1 MLKQRLIAKS
11 LISPGGVAV
20 KYRMF
25 TEGLRIVG
33 DPETVV
39 RTLEDANVD
48 EHYLCFLGDVD
59 VELVR
64 RITQRVF
71 TPVTVAGSIC
81 DVRTVDELIAGCGVE
96 KIVTKHWDTGCQAAY
111 VYGKQCLVYPYDYEG
126 DGVQVPVPEWAGEVI
141 ATSVDRD
148 GMGSGLDVGVL
159 RFPWEIPVV
168 IAGGVGKLSHVK
180 QAFDAGASGVCV
192 SNMWAFSSRGPVQ
205 TRAWLTTQGS
215 NVRTV

>member
-1 MLKQRLIAKS
+1 MLKQRLIAKT
-11 LISPGGVAV
+11 LISPGGITV

-25 TEGLRIVG
+25 TEQMRVVG

-39 RTLEDANVD
+39 RTLDDANVD
-48 EHYLCFLGDVD
+48 EHYLCFLGAVD

-81 DVRTVDELIAGCGVE
+81 DIATVDELITGCGVE
-96 KIVTKHWDTGCQAAY
+96 KIVTRHETTGERAAG
-111 VYGKQCLVYPYDYEG
+111 VYGRQAICWPYDYEG
-126 DGVQVPVPEWAGEVI
+126 DGAQVPVPEWAGEVI
-141 ATSVDRD
+141 ATSIDRD
-148 GMGSGLDVGVL
+148 GMGEGLDIGVL
-159 RFPWEIPVV
+159 RFPWELPVV

-180 QAFDAGASGVCV
+180 QAFDADASGVCV
-192 SNMWAFSSRGPVQ
+192 SSMWAFSSRGPVQ

-215 NVRTV
+215 NVRVV